1 MQKIFFVFIIFI
13 LISNFCYSQMEQLEE
28 TLKKHVEV
36 LAGEIGERSFIQY
49 ENLEKAK
56 DYIIRVF
63 EEYRYQPEEQIYFFQ
78 GKSFKNIIAT
88 KRGKS
93 KKAIIIGAHYD
104 SVIGSPGADD
114 NASGVSGL
122 LELANLLKEEELSKT
137 IKFIAF
143 TNEEPPFFL
152 TPDMGSQ
159 VYVREAKRKRE
170 DIEAMLCLE
179 SLGYYSD
186 KKGSQS
192 YPFGLSLFY
201 PDRGDFIG
209 IVGDLKSKKLVRDTK
224 EILKKKNVK
233 TQSLVALGFLVPAI
247 EFSDH
252 SSFWRAGYKAIMITD
267 TAFYRNPYYHTHQDT
282 PDKLNY
288 KKLKELIIGL
298 KDVIIE
304 LAK

>member
-1 MQKIFFVFIIFI
+1 MRRIFFIFIIFTF
-13 LISNFCYSQMEQLEE
+13 ISSLCHSQMEQLEE

-36 LAGEIGERSFIQY
+36 LAGEIGERNFIQY
-49 ENLEKAK
+49 ENLEKAG

-63 EEYRYQPEEQIYFFQ
+63 EEYQYQPEEQIYFFQ
-78 GKSFKNIIAT
+78 RKSFKNIIAT
-88 KRGKS
+88 KKGKS
-93 KKAIIIGAHYD
+93 EKIIIVGAHYD

-122 LELANLLKEEELSKT
+122 LELANLLKEESFSKT
-137 IKFIAF
+137 VKFIAF

-152 TPDMGSQ
+152 TSDMGSQ
-159 VYVREAKRKRE
+159 VYVREAEKKRE

-186 KKGSQS
+186 KKGSQT

-209 IVGDLKSKKLVRDTK
+209 VVGDLRSKKLVRDTK
-224 EILKKKNVK
+224 EILEKRNVK
-233 TQSLVALGFLVPAI
+233 TQSLVGLGFLVPAI
-247 EFSDH
+247 EFSDN
-252 SSFWRAGYKAIMITD
+252 SSFWRAGYKAVMITD
-267 TAFYRNPYYHTHQDT
+267 TAFYRNPYYHTYQDT
-282 PDKLNY
+282 PDKLDY